1 MFTDLMTLADVFIAK
16 GDIAHLALFLWAATA
31 TLLLTMALRELGAAN
46 HRVNDFIELLARF
59 ATKIEDA

>member
-46 HRVNDFIELLARF
+46 RRVNDFIELLARF